1 MHTRTQAAA
10 GQGGFTYFML
20 LWWVAL
26 SGIMLA
32 ALSQQWS
39 FERRREKEA
48 EMVARAQEIVSAIA
62 AYRKASPGGAQA
74 AAWPTSLQ
82 DLVEDRRGP
91 RPMRHLRRLW
101 ADPLTGRADW
111 GLVRHTLPPGIG
123 GVAPAEGGIQSIY
136 SRAPGTPIRA
146 PAGTKTYEE
155 WRFEAPVA
163 ANGP

>member
-1 MHTRTQAAA
+1 MNTRHHA

-32 ALSQQWS
+32 ALSQQWA

-48 EMVARAQEIVSAIA
+48 EMVARAQEITSAIA
-62 AYRKASPGGAQA
+62 AYRQA
-74 AAWPTSLQ
+74 VPTGAWPHSLQ

-91 RPMRHLRRLW
+91 RTLRHLRRIW
-101 ADPLTGRADW
+101 VDPLTGRADW
-111 GLVRHTLPPGIG
+111 GLVRHSPPPGNG
-123 GVAPAEGGIQSIY
+123 GAAPAEGGIQGVY

-146 PAGTKTYEE
+146 PAGTKTYDE

-163 ANGP
+163 TNGP